1 MSFEVRSVCYEAI
14 GDEAKIVIGKQV
26 VGQQWRIEAV
36 FPLQGGPRGPG
47 ESEQRDLERRVR
59 EEARRVLLEAADAVF
74 N

>member
-14 GDEAKIVIGKQV
+14 GDEAKIVIDKQV
-26 VGQQWRIEAV
+26 VGQHWRIEAT
-36 FPLQGGPRGPG
+36 FPLQGGPRGAAQ
-47 ESEQRDLERRVR
+47 SEQRDLEQRVR